1 MLPSFLVAFA
11 VGASASA
18 ADVESSSERP
28 PVREALEQE
37 LTIARDL
44 ADIQDGI
51 AALEQERASIE
62 YAASILEHGGRESLR
77 RLHAYRTTGAEQ
89 QRRATSRARALYKL
103 ARGGVPRIVF
113 GDRYEPTAQDEGE
126 QARRITRG
134 RTMAWIVRHD
144 LEELDIYRRA
154 ERRVRGEL
162 LGAAR
167 ELQALSALHMIQSVE
182 RLATTRV
189 KDHLAPAL
197 DDARSKRRD
206 LVEEHGIRGA
216 EERKLFFS
224 LRREH
229 NRVRQGESGRAL
241 PVVSLHRP
249 TGGSVVGGFGDY
261 EDRILRLPMHRNGIE
276 LSASRGERVYA
287 VGDGVVSL
295 VGALP
300 GYDDIVV
307 IDHGDGYV
315 SLLGRLMDVR
325 VQEGEP
331 VEEGALIG
339 RAAPKTVEDGL
350 GRTVYLELRH
360 GDRPIDPAPLLRE

>member
-1 MLPSFLVAFA
+1 MLLVSVLGFA

-18 ADVESSSERP
+18 ADVESTSRRP
-28 PVREALEQE
+28 PVREALERE

-44 ADIQDGI
+44 ADIQDGLV
-51 AALEQERASIE
+51 ALEQERASIE

-77 RLHAYRTTGAEQ
+77 RLHAYRAAGAKQ
-89 QRRATSRARALYKL
+89 QQKTRSRARALYKL
-103 ARGGVPRIVF
+103 ARGGVPRIIF
-113 GDRYEPTAQDEGE
+113 GDGDGASVPGQGE

-144 LEELDIYRRA
+144 LEEFDVYRRA

-167 ELQALSALHMIQSVE
+167 ELQALSALRMIQSVE
-182 RLATTRV
+182 RLATTHT
-189 KDHLAPAL
+189 KDQLTPAL
-197 DDARSKRRD
+197 EEARSTRRG
-206 LVEEHGIRGA
+206 LVKEHGIRGKN
-216 EERKLFFS
+216 ERKLFFS

-229 NRVRQGESGRAL
+229 RRVREGESTRAL
-241 PVVSLHRP
+241 EVVSLHRP
-249 TGGSVVGGFGDY
+249 TRGFVVGSFGDY

-276 LSASRGERVYA
+276 LSAARGEKVYA

-300 GYDDIVV
+300 GYDQIVV
-307 IDHGDGYV
+307 VDHGDGYV

-325 VQEGEP
+325 VQEGEQ

-339 RAAPKTVEDGL
+339 RAAPKTVDDGL
-350 GRTVYLELRH
+350 GRTVYVELRH
-360 GDRPIDPAPLLRE
+360 GERPIDPTPLLRK